1 MSNHR
6 IAARYTKS
14 LIALAVERGELEAV
28 HSDMQLLDK
37 AVQSRDFY
45 LLMKSP
51 IVPADKKLAVVKALF
66 EGKVSALTLGYLQL
80 LIRKGREAYLP
91 EVARE
96 FFNQYKAI
104 RRITSVRIIS
114 AGPLS
119 EAVLE
124 QIKERIRTSGLAT
137 ENLEITTHIDP
148 SLVGGFILEFDDKRY
163 DASIASRLAD
173 LRAEYSKNQ
182 YVREF

>member
-14 LIALAVERGELEAV
+14 LIALAVERGELQAV
-28 HSDMQLLDK
+28 HSDMQLLEK
-37 AVQSRDFY
+37 ALQNRGLH

-91 EVARE
+91 EITRE
-96 FFNQYKAI
+96 FFHQYKVI
-104 RRITSVRIIS
+104 QRITSVRIIS
-114 AGPLS
+114 AAPLS
-119 EAVLE
+119 DAVVA
-124 QIKERIRTSGLAT
+124 QIKQRIQASGLAN
-137 ENLEITTHIDP
+137 ENLEITTQIDP
-148 SLVGGFILEFDDKRY
+148 SLIGGFILGFDDKRY
-163 DASIASRLAD
+163 DASLVSRLAA
-173 LRAEYSKNQ
+173 LKAEFSKNQ